1 MMSFITYWF
10 RCSRAIIFKRCCLLT
25 IFANPLS
32 EPRIFAPPLAAR
44 DLTDFTEGFLSDGQN
59 RFRGIRQIR
68 DVRGSDYK
76 RAEEIEYTAFTI
88 NLLPRFQIHPSPFTL
103 HPSPFTLRPS
113 NRNHF
118 PKNPVIF
125 MTALLKWTLSRSKVL
140 RDVAYGCRLKY
151 FSMRKV
157 RTT

>member
-1 MMSFITYWF
+1 MHIREKKIFVGAMMSFITYWF

-103 HPSPFTLRPS
+103 HPSPFALHPSPFALRPSPFTLRPS
-113 NRNHF
+113 PFALRIGIIS
-118 PKNPVIF
+118 PKI
-125 MTALLKWTLSRSKVL
+125 LLSL
-140 RDVAYGCRLKY
+140 
-151 FSMRKV
+151 
-157 RTT
+157 